1 MSSKVPF
8 RINEIDVNNICYT
21 DVKSNDTKTIVYLK
35 YMDNTKL
42 KNIVFQTPNL
52 LNVYNILQKKQS
64 PNVYELDVPLKGKSD
79 HKITKFIRFL
89 NDIDKKIIKDA
100 RSNPQWF
107 SSFPQQKTMKYQ
119 KIIRETDETEYKVGV
134 IRFKILKTNDFNTIV
149 QLNNKKINLL
159 IDEIPKN
166 CWVKSILEIYAI
178 WINEN
183 GFGLFIR
190 PIVMD
195 FKSTDTIMY
204 NYTIIDDSEE
214 IDDIDDGLCTIQEKS
229 YKDSVFIR
237 SETEVS
243 SVSSVSS
250 VDDIAVDVDINM
262 SGEDTAVEPKLSD
275 NILNTN
281 ASSSSACEEH
291 ALGLTTSD

>member
-1 MSSKVPF
+1 MSSKVPY
-8 RINEIDVNNICYT
+8 RINEINVDNICYT
-21 DVKSNDTKTIVYLK
+21 DVKSNDTKTIIYLK
-35 YMDNTKL
+35 YMDNNKL

-52 LNVYNILQKKQS
+52 LNVYNILQKRQT
-64 PNVYELDVPLKGKSD
+64 PNVFELDVPLKGKSEN
-79 HKITKFIRFL
+79 KIGKFIRFL

-100 RSNPQWF
+100 RNNPKWF

-119 KIIRETDETEYKVGV
+119 KIIRDSDETEYSDGI

-159 IDEIPKN
+159 TDDAIPKN

-190 PIVMD
+190 PIIMD
-195 FKSTDTIMY
+195 FKLNDTIVY
-204 NYTIIDDSEE
+204 NYKMIEDSDEV
-214 IDDIDDGLCTIQEKS
+214 DDIDDGLCTIQEKS

-237 SETEVS
+237 SENEITS
-243 SVSSVSS
+243 L
-250 VDDIAVDVDINM
+250 DIADIDM
-262 SGEDTAVEPKLSD
+262 DSHIIPRLSE
-275 NILNTN
+275 IISKELVTN
-281 ASSSSACEEH
+281 GSSSSECEEH
-291 ALGLTTSD
+291 KLGLTTSE